1 MERMISRMI
10 RAKVSVP
17 HEIIRAE
24 LAAPP
29 LVVEALTRSISFLHT
44 IWELPRDRYAR
55 LALESSR
62 QLASQGD
69 TDAAPPLVVEALTRS
84 ISFLHTIWE
93 LPRDKYACLALESSR
108 QLASQGDTDVGTLA
122 IENCNFSWSNNISSF
137 KAGEQAALRVLL
149 VDYYDNII
157 SSKTGRQTFYSFSVF
172 SNSSSNEVLYDHFN
186 VSFDT
191 SPGYEKISFTPTT
204 AGDFVLHV
212 LYNEIEAP
220 SSPFNF
226 SVTAGPIS
234 IPNCQGIWLDNVS
247 SFTAGE
253 EASLQVLMMDSYDNS
268 FLSQSENLQLLAYVM
283 DITGKRVAANTKHT
297 YDGNSTYQ
305 LISFNTST
313 AGDLVLQVERDHES
327 IAGSPFPFHVDPG
340 IFLEKQKNKQIQ
352 GSIYPTACQ
361 GFWPLNVSTFEVG
374 ETATFGILY
383 MDSFNNSLNVSYAS
397 SANIS
402 ATIDTEVGS
411 KNLSVLSTDSQG
423 GPGYGTIELISFS
436 SGKFILHVTIGETEI
451 SGSPFFF
458 EFSAGA
464 IYAPNCLGAWQTGNT
479 SFTAGTYPTFNVLKK
494 DEFNNTITSSFDEQ
508 VLDFKVYSMT
518 DGGVVFNLD
527 NLTSTQNESSGAET
541 LMFLTSH
548 GGTFLLHV
556 EYNGTKI
563 SGSPF
568 VYVVVPGPI
577 SVAQCIGYWGNGSGV
592 YSAGDTMSLY
602 VLLKDAYGNNI
613 TASKYTSSFAYFT
626 VRTKTLA
633 GALQSMNV
641 TLTAQN
647 DSGYEAVIFNNK
659 RAGNYLLYV
668 TMNSS
673 SIDGS
678 PFPYTVQPGVLSTP
692 DCQVLWLNK
701 TTDIKAGS
709 QASAEVLFVDA
720 FNNSVSSYINFTMY
734 FMRDGQS
741 FEDVSVLSRRE
752 LGNQQISFI
761 ITLPG
766 DYSFHLVNGGSN
778 ELNGSPLNFSIIP
791 ASVSPPHCKG
801 AWVDEVNSFKVGDSG
816 ALKIFLMDPYN
827 NIVSA
832 SSEEASTIVFSAYIT
847 SQNGAKKSDI
857 PIVTSLDAS
866 KIYEILNFNPVLSGR
881 CLLYVLINK
890 VPIEG
895 SPFTFTLASG
905 LVFIPYC
912 SGSWLNSTNVFERGQ
927 QVMLK
932 VILKD
937 DLNTTLSS
945 ITNFTFTKM
954 RVMDLRGKATKMMPK
969 LISSEEPGIFIVT
982 FNITSTLNST
992 TKGDFLLCIGDAS
1005 SQIQGSPF
1013 LFSVLPVVDVD
1024 VGANL
1029 EDLVEIATRAE
1040 KRFGAINP
1048 SLSKKISRKKKKKKG
1063 KKKRRFVDDNS
1074 EEESNLNSNFKIDTD
1089 LGLDSVANS
1098 DSNSDY
1104 GLDLYSESKKQEK
1117 KRKHKKK
1124 AKGKLKRSLVEMMD
1138 MSVHGYADSDYVG
1151 SVDSRKSTSGYVFT
1165 VAGGPVLWASRL
1177 HPCIALSTTK
1187 AKYMPATKATK
1198 ESLWLSRL
1206 VGDLEFV
1213 SKQSVPLSSFESV
1226 STTKNLDKVEEL
1238 IAKEEFDD
1246 FVSEE
1251 KERAN
1256 PDVALFRQIVIDE
1269 PTKDV
1274 SLLKSPLTLT
1284 HLPYFH
1290 LTIVEASEEVVK
1302 DFLDIEG
1309 EPKEEFLALDLETSN
1324 QNFLEAPDPFDLCSK
1339 RVAKEE
1345 SALKDED
1352 FEARLV
1358 ELGFHKLK
1366 GCC

>member
-1 MERMISRMI
+1 MPSLLSTQSSVWYGGYTPAVYSEERSGAARSFPDSCLGHSRADSTATTAG
-10 RAKVSVP
+10 RREDTADYYRV
-17 HEIIRAE
+17 
-24 LAAPP
+24 
-29 LVVEALTRSISFLHT
+29 
-44 IWELPRDRYAR
+44 LPAR
-55 LALESSR
+55 
-62 QLASQGD
+62 
-69 TDAAPPLVVEALTRS
+69 
-84 ISFLHTIWE
+84 
-93 LPRDKYACLALESSR
+93 
-108 QLASQGDTDVGTLA
+108 GTLA
-122 IENCNFSWSNNISSF
+122 VENCNFSWSNNISSF
-137 KAGEQAALRVLL
+137 KAGEQAVLRVLL

-157 SSKTGRQTFYSFSVF
+157 SSTTGRKTFYSFSVF
-172 SNSSSNEVLYDHFN
+172 SNSSSNEVLYDHYN

-204 AGDFVLHV
+204 AGDFMLHI

-226 SVTAGPIS
+226 TV
-234 IPNCQGIWLDNVS
+234 
-247 SFTAGE
+247 
-253 EASLQVLMMDSYDNS
+253 
-268 FLSQSENLQLLAYVM
+268 
-283 DITGKRVAANTKHT
+283 
-297 YDGNSTYQ
+297 
-305 LISFNTST
+305 T

-340 IFLEKQKNKQIQ
+340 
-352 GSIYPTACQ
+352 SIHPTACQ

-402 ATIDTEVGS
+402 ATIETEVGS

-423 GPGYGTIELISFS
+423 GPGYGTTKLISFS

-451 SGSPFFF
+451 SGSPFPFQ
-458 EFSAGA
+458 FSPGA
-464 IYAPNCLGAWQTGNT
+464 IYAPKCLGAWQTGNT
-479 SFTAGTYPTFNVLKK
+479 SFAAGTYPTFNVLKK

-527 NLTSTQNESSGAET
+527 NLTSTQNESSGTQT
-541 LMFLTSH
+541 LMFLISN
-548 GGTFLLHV
+548 GGTFLLNV

-568 VYVVVPGPI
+568 VYMVVPGPI

-592 YSAGDTMSLY
+592 YIAGDTMSLY

-613 TASKYTSSFAYFT
+613 TASKYTSSFAHFT
-626 VRTKTLA
+626 VQTKTLA
-633 GALQSMNV
+633 GTLQSINI

-647 DSGYEAVIFNNK
+647 DSGYEVVIFNNK

-734 FMRDGQS
+734 FMRDGQT

-752 LGNQQISFI
+752 LGNQKISFI

-791 ASVSPPHCKG
+791 ASVSPSHCKG

-832 SSEEASTIVFSAYIT
+832 SSDEASTIVFSAYIT
-847 SQNGAKKSDI
+847 SQNGAKQSDI
-857 PIVTSLDAS
+857 NFVTSLDAS

-890 VPIEG
+890 VQIEG
-895 SPFTFTLASG
+895 SPFAFTLASG
-905 LVFIPYC
+905 LVFVPYC
-912 SGSWLNSTNVFERGQ
+912 SGSWLDSTNVFERGQ

-945 ITNFTFTKM
+945 ITNFTFMKM
-954 RVMDLRGKATKMMPK
+954 TVMDLRGKATKMMPK

-982 FNITSTLNST
+982 FKITSTLNST
-992 TKGDFLLCIGDAS
+992 RKGDFLLRIGDAS

-1013 LFSVLPVVDVD
+1013 LFSVLPEERAPEKSLGETSKRGLSTAREGENPYQELCNLLLDDTHQSRRRGHAQREESLPKEKERSKSPAESMEEDV
-1024 VGANL
+1024 APRRR
-1029 EDLVEIATRAE
+1029 RAQRSPTPTKRKRSPRSPPHRESKREE
-1040 KRFGAINP
+1040 KN
-1048 SLSKKISRKKKKKKG
+1048 SKKKKER
-1063 KKKRRFVDDNS
+1063 KRTHSSSSSSPSSSLD
-1074 EEESNLNSNFKIDTD
+1074 ESGGYSLRESPRRGHRRSHAAWRRSN
-1089 LGLDSVANS
+1089 
-1098 DSNSDY
+1098 
-1104 GLDLYSESKKQEK
+1104 
-1117 KRKHKKK
+1117 
-1124 AKGKLKRSLVEMMD
+1124 KLKKFQEGGKSISFLTYDGTFGATDKVLVFIQQFDAAFGDEGFTESSKLHHVAM
-1138 MSVHGYADSDYVG
+1138 HFQ
-1151 SVDSRKSTSGYVFT
+1151 KS
-1165 VAGGPVLWASRL
+1165 ARQWWASLR
-1177 HPCIALSTTK
+1177 
-1187 AKYMPATKATK
+1187 
-1198 ESLWLSRL
+1198 
-1206 VGDLEFV
+1206 VNG
-1213 SKQSVPLSSFESV
+1213 
-1226 STTKNLDKVEEL
+1226 
-1238 IAKEEFDD
+1238 
-1246 FVSEE
+1246 
-1251 KERAN
+1251 
-1256 PDVALFRQIVIDE
+1256 
-1269 PTKDV
+1269 
-1274 SLLKSPLTLT
+1274 
-1284 HLPYFH
+1284 
-1290 LTIVEASEEVVK
+1290 
-1302 DFLDIEG
+1302 
-1309 EPKEEFLALDLETSN
+1309 
-1324 QNFLEAPDPFDLCSK
+1324 EAP
-1339 RVAKEE
+1339 RT
-1345 SALKDED
+1345 
-1352 FEARLV
+1352 
-1358 ELGFHKLK
+1358 
-1366 GCC
+1366 